1 VAEPVSAL
9 RLAGVTKAFGDTE
22 ALCGVDLEVAEGEL
36 LAVVGPSGSGKST
49 LLRVVAGLEA
59 PEAGTVEIAGRDVRR
74 TEPSAREVGMV
85 FQGFALFPHLSVA
98 DNIAF
103 GMAARGVGGA
113 ERTERATEAA
123 ARLGLEGKLNRLP
136 RELSGGE
143 RQRVALARALVR
155 RPALLLLDE
164 PLSNLDAPLRVS
176 ARAEIRRVQADTGV
190 ATVHVTHDQE
200 EALLLGHRVAVMDA
214 GRVLQ
219 ASTPEE
225 LYDRPATA
233 AVAGFVGRPP
243 MNLMPGDGNPFAT
256 GAATVGVRPEDV
268 LVVERGEPAV
278 LETIERAGH
287 DVVWRLR
294 AGEVRFAARPP
305 EGAVAQEGDTVRVR
319 ARRVHRFDAEGRAQ
333 PDAAAGT
340 EEPA

>member
-1 VAEPVSAL
+1 MSAL
-9 RLAGVTKAFGDTE
+9 RLVGVRRAFGE
-22 ALCGVDLEVAEGEL
+22 VHALRGVDLEVGEGEL

-49 LLRVVAGLEA
+49 LLRIVAGLEA
-59 PEAGTVEIAGRDVRR
+59 ADSGTVEIAGRDVRGVA
-74 TEPSAREVGMV
+74 PAAREVGMV

-98 DNIAF
+98 DNVEF
-103 GMAARGVGGA
+103 GMAARGVAPA
-113 ERTERATEAA
+113 ERRERSSEVM
-123 ARLGLEGKLNRLP
+123 ARLGLEGKRDRLP

-155 RPALLLLDE
+155 RPAVLLLDE

-219 ASTPEE
+219 VSAPDE
-225 LYDRPATA
+225 LYDHPASTAVAAFIGRPA
-233 AVAGFVGRPP
+233 
-243 MNLMPGDGNPFAT
+243 MNLMPGSGGPFPAD
-256 GAATVGVRPEDV
+256 AATVGVRPEDV
-268 LVVERGEPAV
+268 QVGAEGAEAIVESV
-278 LETIERAGH
+278 ERAGH

-294 AGEVRFAARPP
+294 AGDVAFAARPG
-305 EGAVAQEGDTVRVR
+305 EGAHAGVGDTVRVR
-319 ARRVHRFDAEGRAQ
+319 ARRLYRFDAEGRAQ
-333 PDAAAGT
+333 
-340 EEPA
+340 